1 MDNRSHH
8 HLVDAEHTHP
18 RLELVGSGD
27 YGIDPNPFQIRTW
40 WMQLITMS
48 TRARAPDVDDPS
60 VIGRDIAAAMCRW
73 NLQIR
78 MPFSHSGAA
87 RKGAV
92 RGLVTSPPMMLVGI
106 CTQWKASSV
115 IRVFKFIGGGFAVLN
130 GDGAQRDE
138 TIGSLGD
145 DLGDPLVHHAGRL
158 DTNHELDREL
168 TLVGAGMTCCMTR
181 PIASISWS
189 RRSMLQGPIRGAV
202 GTLFCCSTMIF
213 SNAPLMVGVRAT
225 ASVRPE
231 IVAAVASDK
240 I

>member
-48 TRARAPDVDDPS
+48 TRARAPDVDYPS
-60 VIGRDIAAAMCRW
+60 VIGRDIAAAMCRR
-73 NLQIR
+73 NLQCR

-87 RKGAV
+87 QKGAV

-115 IRVFKFIGGGFAVLN
+115 ITVFKFIGGGFAVLN
-130 GDGAQRDE
+130 
-138 TIGSLGD
+138 GD

-231 IVAAVASDK
+231 IVGGCLGQDMSMAAVSDAA
-240 I
+240 

>member
-48 TRARAPDVDDPS
+48 TQASVPDEDDPP
-60 VIGRDIAAAMCRW
+60 VIGRDIAAAMCRQ
-73 NLQIR
+73 NLQSR

-87 RKGAV
+87 QKGAV
-92 RGLVTSPPMMLVGI
+92 WGLVTPPSMMLVGI

-115 IRVFKFIGGGFAVLN
+115 ITVFKFIGGGFAVLN

-145 DLGDPLVHHAGRL
+145 DLGDPLVHLAGCL
-158 DTNHELDREL
+158 DTNHGLDHEL
-168 TLVGAGMTCCMTR
+168 TLVGSGMTSCMTR
-181 PIASISWS
+181 PIASILLETSVHAPGPHQGDS
-189 RRSMLQGPIRGAV
+189 RHLV
-202 GTLFCCSTMIF
+202 F
-213 SNAPLMVGVRAT
+213 
-225 ASVRPE
+225 
-231 IVAAVASDK
+231 AVAQ
-240 I
+240 